1 MKKILLY
8 LNEAKEE
15 SIELALSLAKNF
27 SSRLYVLYCLNS
39 EKIKDEEL
47 KDKKED
53 EGWQK
58 LYEVE
63 ERAFQK
69 EIKVSLLFFEG
80 RPENL
85 IYELMRA
92 YEVDALILN
101 SSSHLNLLEVI
112 NKNKEKI
119 IILK

>member
-1 MKKILLY
+1 MRRILLY

-15 SIELALSLAKNF
+15 TIELALSLAQTF
-27 SSRLYVLYCLNS
+27 SSRLYVLFCLNS
-39 EKIKDEEL
+39 EEIKNEEL

-58 LYEVE
+58 LYDIE
-63 ERAFQK
+63 EKAFK
-69 EIKVSLLFFEG
+69 REIKVSLLFFEG
-80 RPENL
+80 KPEEL
-85 IYELMRA
+85 ITELIKS
-92 YEVDALILN
+92 YEVDTLILN
-101 SSSHLNLLEVI
+101 SFANLNLLELI

>member
-15 SIELALSLAKNF
+15 NIELALSLAEKF
-27 SSRLYVLYCLNS
+27 SSRLYVLFCLNS
-39 EKIKDEEL
+39 EEIKNEEL

-58 LYEVE
+58 LYDVE
-63 ERAFQK
+63 EKAFQK
-69 EIKVSLLFFEG
+69 EVKVSLLFFEG
-80 RPENL
+80 IPEIL
-85 IYELMRA
+85 ISELMKS
-92 YEVDALILN
+92 YEIEALILN
-101 SSSHLNLLEVI
+101 PFANLNLSEVI
-112 NKNKEKI
+112 SKNREKI

>member
-15 SIELALSLAKNF
+15 TIELTLSLAQIF
-27 SSRLYVLYCLNS
+27 SSRVYVLFCLS
-39 EKIKDEEL
+39 SDEIKNEEL
-47 KDKKED
+47 KDKMED

-58 LYEVE
+58 LYDVE
-63 ERAFQK
+63 EKAFNK

-80 RPENL
+80 KPEEL
-85 IYELMRA
+85 ITELMKS

-101 SSSHLNLLEVI
+101 PFAYLNLLELI

>member
-15 SIELALSLAKNF
+15 NIELALSLAEKF
-27 SSRLYVLYCLNS
+27 SSRLYVLFCLNS
-39 EKIKDEEL
+39 EEIKNEKL

-58 LYEVE
+58 LYDVE
-63 ERAFQK
+63 EKAFQK
-69 EIKVSLLFFEG
+69 EVKVSLLFFEG
-80 RPENL
+80 IPEIL
-85 IYELMRA
+85 ISELMKS
-92 YEVDALILN
+92 YEIEALILN
-101 SSSHLNLLEVI
+101 PFANLNLSEVI
-112 NKNKEKI
+112 SKNREKI

>member
-15 SIELALSLAKNF
+15 NIELALSLAQNF

-39 EKIKDEEL
+39 EEIKNETLKEE
-47 KDKKED
+47 KED

-63 ERAFQK
+63 EKAFQK

-80 RPENL
+80 KPENL
-85 IYELMRA
+85 IYELMKA

-101 SSSHLNLLEVI
+101 SSANLNLLEII